1 MVDIIRGKSN
11 KPISSEKLANYFE
24 DRSDIEG
31 RLYIGYPIIGTSEG
45 GFPIDALLV
54 SKQHGIIIFHIVEG
68 INHDI
73 DVEEIQD
80 DCYTKMESK
89 LKLHKDLNER
99 RNLVVKISVVTYAP
113 AWEKKKE
120 NISEDYP
127 ILINQNDLQ
136 IFIDETEK
144 WTKNN
149 YFNILNSVIEDITT
163 IRKSHSRNY
172 IKKEDS
178 RGAKL
183 KHLEDSIANLDRDQS
198 RAVIETVEGVQR
210 IRGLAGSGKTIVLAL
225 KVAYLHATNPDLDI
239 AVTFYTR
246 SLKDQFKDLIN
257 RFTFEKTNREPNW
270 EKVKVIH
277 SWGSPKENGIYY
289 QFCQKHNVE
298 YLDFNSAKAITYSHE
313 NEFEVVC
320 QKALNQVNNFQEYY
334 DVILIDEAQDLSE
347 YFIRLCY
354 SILKKPKRLVY
365 AYDELQ
371 NLNEKSMKS
380 PEILFGSDIH
390 GNPQVKLENVK
401 GKPQQDIILDT
412 CYRNSRPILTSA
424 HALGFGIYREQ
435 GLISMFDQKELW
447 FEIGYENISNEG
459 LEEGKNVYL
468 ARTEKT
474 SPSFL
479 ESHSPIEDLIQ
490 FKTFNNNQEQIEWLV
505 SQIKTNL
512 EEDELKC
519 SDIMVIHPEATTLR
533 NKVGKARDLLFQQRI
548 NSNIA
553 GVTSSRDTFF
563 QNDAIIFTSIF
574 RAKGNEAAMIY
585 LINAQECF
593 AGNQLVK
600 KRNILFTAMTRS
612 KAWLRVI
619 GYGSDMKSLEQEFDR
634 IKEHNF
640 ILNFKYPTASQ
651 REQLKLVNRDISSPK
666 QRTVIKLERDLKSII
681 DSAEKGDINKD
692 ELPPQLKELIEKFKN
707 VF

>member
-11 KPISSEKLANYFE
+11 KPNSSEKLANYFE
-24 DRSDIEG
+24 NISDIEG
-31 RLYIGYPIIGTSEG
+31 RLYIAYPIIGTSQG

-68 INHDI
+68 VNHNIDI
-73 DVEEIQD
+73 EAIQD

-99 RNLVVKISVVTYAP
+99 RNLVVAISVVTYAP
-113 AWEKKKE
+113 AWQKKPD

-127 ILINQNDLQ
+127 ILINENDLQ
-136 IFIDETEK
+136 TFIDDETKK

-149 YFNILNSVIEDITT
+149 YFNVLNSVIEDITT
-163 IRKSHSRNY
+163 IRKSRSRNY
-172 IKKEDS
+172 VKKENS
-178 RGAKL
+178 RGTKL

-298 YLDFNSAKAITYSHE
+298 YLDFNSAKSITYSHE

-320 QKALNQVNNFQEYY
+320 QKALNQVNDFQEYY

-347 YFIRLCY
+347 YFIKLCY
-354 SILKKPKRLVY
+354 GILKKPKRLVY

-371 NLNEKSMKS
+371 NLNEMSMKS
-380 PEILFGSDIH
+380 PEFLFGTDIH
-390 GNPQVKLENVK
+390 GNPQVRLENVK

-424 HALGFGIYREQ
+424 HALGFGIYREK

-459 LEEGKNVYL
+459 LQEGQNAHL
-468 ARTEKT
+468 ARKEKT
-474 SPSFL
+474 SPTFL
-479 ESHSPIEDLIQ
+479 ESHSLIEDLIQ

-563 QNDAIIFTSIF
+563 QDDAIIFTSIF

-619 GYGSDMKSLEQEFDR
+619 GYGSDMKYLEEEFDR
-634 IKEHNF
+634 IKENNF
-640 ILNFKYPTASQ
+640 TLNFKYPTASQ

-666 QRTVIKLERDLKSII
+666 QKTVIKVERDLKSILE
-681 DSAEKGDINKD
+681 SVEKGEINKD
-692 ELPPQLKELIEKFKN
+692 DLSPELIEKFKN